1 MAVEHKREIE
11 NGLFFGARSYTAGT
25 THPRGTFGGLD
36 NFISTNITDIAGA
49 MDKGELNDFL
59 RGALEFGERTR
70 KVIFASPIWA
80 QVVSE
85 FLADNWIRATPSDTV
100 WGVRADAIID
110 AVHGARLPVF
120 VKNDWKRYG
129 EGTGNHIGSR
139 AYVVDMT
146 KVEIKRAP
154 PTRRGSRF
162 ATLYSKQQ
170 ANDKDSLSETF
181 LSELTFICKNEKAF
195 ALCRG
200 VTG

>member
-1 MAVEHKREIE
+1 VAVEHKREIE

-25 THPRGTFGGLD
+25 THPRGTFGGLAQ
-36 NFISTNITDIAGA
+36 FISTNITDYAGT

-59 RGALEFGERTR
+59 RSGLEYGERTR
-70 KVIFASPIWA
+70 KVLFAAPIVA
-80 QVVSE
+80 QTISE
-85 FLADNWIRATPSDTV
+85 FLADNWVRASTSDTV
-100 WGVRADAIID
+100 WGVRADAVID
-110 AVHGARLPVF
+110 SVHGARIPVF

-139 AYVVDMT
+139 AYLVDMT

-181 LSELTFICKNEKAF
+181 LSELTFVLKNEKCH
-195 ALCRG
+195 ALARG
-200 VTG
+200 ITG